1 MWRQHRRK
9 YHRADSIAA
18 PSDLKRKLGGKR
30 VHARAAGALPL
41 RPYQAEMDRTILR
54 VPRGRYRRSHYVP
67 IVGDV
72 SPRTR

>member
-9 YHRADSIAA
+9 YRRADSLAA
-18 PSDLKRKLGGKR
+18 AGDLKRKLGGKR

-54 VPRGRYRRSHYVP
+54 VPRGRYRRSHYFP